1 MQFDRLSKL
10 LEGIE
15 DASKKDY
22 PIVNLYRLMYMPEI
36 WYEAYANI
44 YSNKGALTKGVDE
57 DTLDGMSKERI
68 ERITNS
74 LGDETYKP
82 KTCKKSL
89 YSET

>member
-44 YSNKGALTKGVDE
+44 YSNKGALTKGVD
-57 DTLDGMSKERI
+57 
-68 ERITNS
+68 
-74 LGDETYKP
+74 
-82 KTCKKSL
+82 
-89 YSET
+89 